1 MEKST
6 LNSDNYLNYEKSW
19 GGGDLNDLK
28 SSTKSQIQGKMML
41 CKFEDSENIDMDE
54 FFGGKKIWTL
64 LKGEIHLVM
73 RDVEGKTIVLLKITS
88 ENSGFILPE
97 GCLDSLVYSIEAVC
111 VGKTELCYI
120 PDRLSM
126 QIYDECASVRKWQY
140 QCYMNMVAKLLE
152 LINDL
157 SFLSLKERLKKK
169 LFEYCFLYKTNTIPV
184 THERLADELASSR
197 EVISRLLKKLEDEN
211 VIKIKRK
218 SIQILDVKSP
228 DSNKNPA
235 RMVG

>member
-1 MEKST
+1 MEKSI
-6 LNSDNYLNYEKSW
+6 LNSDSYLNCKKSW
-19 GGGDLNDLK
+19 GGLNNLK
-28 SSTKSQIQGKMML
+28 SSTKEQIKNKIVL
-41 CKFEDSENIDMDE
+41 CKFQDSEDIDMDE

-73 RDVEGKTIVLLKITS
+73 RDVEGKTIVLLKITA
-88 ENSGFILPE
+88 ENSGFILPK
-97 GCLDSLVYSIEAVC
+97 GCLDSLIYSIEAIC

-126 QIYDECASVRKWQY
+126 QIYDECASMRKWQY
-140 QCYMNMVAKLLE
+140 HCYMEMVGKLLE

-169 LFEYCFLYKTNTIPV
+169 LFEYCILYKTDTIPV
-184 THERLADELASSR
+184 THERLAEELASSR
-197 EVISRLLKKLEDEN
+197 EVISRLLKKLEEEK

-218 SIQILDVKSP
+218 SIQLLDIKST
-228 DSNKNPA
+228 DSKLNPA
-235 RMVG
+235 LMVG